1 MQKWHCIALIIIS
14 VAVFFYAS
22 FMDEIEERSKSS
34 LLALSN
40 HSIETSKGS
49 VEEPL
54 VPTSKT
60 WAEIFLTLE
69 SDIAEPYAL
78 LLHEEALESVG
89 LINTLYT
96 DLEKS
101 PVAKELIFSPFT
113 SELLDG
119 NERQILSSLI
129 SIRPRSKNS
138 LEVIC
143 KGHSNRSADLL
154 SEMMIRTY
162 NQLIHSET
170 IESPLPLS
178 LNEKFKKHQELQSQ
192 MEELKVKIQEE
203 TEGSPEESV
212 EVMAIRSEIMQV
224 EDEVNLHKNH
234 LIKIEVIHRDKLD
247 PMEYL
252 HIPPIRDFGQV
263 SQLGNIL
270 EQLKSMRLDQTLNKF
285 TREEVEKNILATS
298 QDLEMQVVSAID
310 YLKKTVSELLLR
322 KKDLQKTIFDHISE
336 AKLALSQS
344 ENIRRFKQIKIF
356 ASDLHKDYEDETL
369 KWIACKSSYTLYR
382 TPK

>member
-1 MQKWHCIALIIIS
+1 MQTWHCIALIIIS

-34 LLALSN
+34 LLVLSN
-40 HSIETSKGS
+40 QSIETSQVS

-54 VPTSKT
+54 VPTSTT
-60 WAEIFLTLE
+60 WAEILLTLE
-69 SDIAEPYAL
+69 SGIAEPYAL
-78 LLHEEALESVG
+78 LFHEEALESAG

-101 PVAKELIFSPFT
+101 PIAKELIFSPFT

-224 EDEVNLHKNH
+224 EDEVNLYKNH
-234 LIKIEVIHRDKLD
+234 LLKIEEIHQDKLD

>member
-1 MQKWHCIALIIIS
+1 MQTWHCIALIIIS

-34 LLALSN
+34 LLVLSN
-40 HSIETSKGS
+40 QSIETSQVS

-54 VPTSKT
+54 VPTSTT
-60 WAEIFLTLE
+60 WAEILLTLE
-69 SDIAEPYAL
+69 SGIAEPYAL
-78 LLHEEALESVG
+78 IFHEEALESAG

-101 PVAKELIFSPFT
+101 PIAKELIFSPFT

-224 EDEVNLHKNH
+224 EDEVNLYKNH
-234 LIKIEVIHRDKLD
+234 LVKIEEIHQDKLD

>member
-1 MQKWHCIALIIIS
+1 MQTWHCIALIIIS

-34 LLALSN
+34 LLVLSN
-40 HSIETSKGS
+40 QSIETSQVS

-54 VPTSKT
+54 VPTSTT
-60 WAEIFLTLE
+60 WAEILLTLE
-69 SDIAEPYAL
+69 SGIAEPYAL
-78 LLHEEALESVG
+78 IFHEEALESAG

-101 PVAKELIFSPFT
+101 PIAKELIFSPFT

-224 EDEVNLHKNH
+224 EDEVNLYKNH
-234 LIKIEVIHRDKLD
+234 LLKIEEIHQDKLD

>member
-1 MQKWHCIALIIIS
+1 MQTWHCIALIIIS

-34 LLALSN
+34 LLALST

-69 SDIAEPYAL
+69 SDIAEPHAL

-101 PVAKELIFSPFT
+101 PIAKELIFSPFT

-129 SIRPRSKNS
+129 SIRPKSKNS

-143 KGHSNRSADLL
+143 KGHSNRSAALL

-178 LNEKFKKHQELQSQ
+178 LSEKFKKHQELQSQ

-234 LIKIEVIHRDKLD
+234 LVKIEVIHRDKLD

-298 QDLEMQVVSAID
+298 QDLEKQVVTAID
-310 YLKKTVSELLLR
+310 HLKKIVSELLLR

-344 ENIRRFKQIKIF
+344 ENIRRFKQIKIL
-356 ASDLHKDYEDETL
+356 ASNLHKDYEDETL
-369 KWIACKSSYTLYR
+369 RWIACKSSYTLYR
-382 TPK
+382 TPE

>member
-1 MQKWHCIALIIIS
+1 MQTWHCIALIIIS

-34 LLALSN
+34 LLVLSN
-40 HSIETSKGS
+40 QSIETSQVS

-54 VPTSKT
+54 VPTSTT
-60 WAEIFLTLE
+60 WAEIWLTLE
-69 SDIAEPYAL
+69 SGIAEPYAL
-78 LLHEEALESVG
+78 IFHEEALESAG

-101 PVAKELIFSPFT
+101 PIAKELIFSPFT

-129 SIRPRSKNS
+129 SIRPKSKNS

-143 KGHSNRSADLL
+143 KGHSNRSAALL

-178 LNEKFKKHQELQSQ
+178 LSEKFKKHQELQSQ

-203 TEGSPEESV
+203 TEGSPKESV

-224 EDEVNLHKNH
+224 EDEVNLYKNH
-234 LIKIEVIHRDKLD
+234 LLKIEEIHQDKLD

>member
-1 MQKWHCIALIIIS
+1 MQTWHCIALIIIS

-34 LLALSN
+34 LLVLSN
-40 HSIETSKGS
+40 QSIETSQVS

-54 VPTSKT
+54 VPTSTT
-60 WAEIFLTLE
+60 WAEILLTLE
-69 SDIAEPYAL
+69 SGIAEPYAL
-78 LLHEEALESVG
+78 IFHEEALESAG

-101 PVAKELIFSPFT
+101 PIAKELIFSPFT

-224 EDEVNLHKNH
+224 EDEVNLYKNH
-234 LIKIEVIHRDKLD
+234 LLKIEEIHQDKLD

-285 TREEVEKNILATS
+285 TREEVEKKILATS

>member
-1 MQKWHCIALIIIS
+1 
-14 VAVFFYAS
+14 
-22 FMDEIEERSKSS
+22 MDEIEERSKSS
-34 LLALSN
+34 LLVLTN
-40 HSIETSKGS
+40 QSIETSKES

-54 VPTSKT
+54 VPTSTT
-60 WAEIFLTLE
+60 WAEILFTLE
-69 SDIAEPYAL
+69 SGIAEPYAL
-78 LLHEEALESVG
+78 LLHEEALESAG

-224 EDEVNLHKNH
+224 EDEVNLYKNH
-234 LIKIEVIHRDKLD
+234 LLKIEEIHQDKLD

-298 QDLEMQVVSAID
+298 QDLEKQVVSAID

-356 ASDLHKDYEDETL
+356 ASNLHKDYEDETL

-382 TPK
+382 TPE

>member
-1 MQKWHCIALIIIS
+1 
-14 VAVFFYAS
+14 
-22 FMDEIEERSKSS
+22 MDEIEERSKSS
-34 LLALSN
+34 LLVIN
-40 HSIETSKGS
+40 NQSIETSEES

-54 VPTSKT
+54 VPTSTT
-60 WAEIFLTLE
+60 WAEILLTLE
-69 SDIAEPYAL
+69 SGIAEPYAL
-78 LLHEEALESVG
+78 LLHEEALESAG

-154 SEMMIRTY
+154 AEMMIRTY
-162 NQLIHSET
+162 NQLIQSET

-178 LNEKFKKHQELQSQ
+178 LSEKFKKHQELQSQ

-234 LIKIEVIHRDKLD
+234 LVKIEEIHQDKLD

-285 TREEVEKNILATS
+285 TRDEVEKNILSTS
-298 QDLEMQVVSAID
+298 QDLEKQVVSAID
-310 YLKKTVSELLLR
+310 HLKKTVSELLLR
-322 KKDLQKTIFDHISE
+322 KKDLQKTIFDHISD

-344 ENIRRFKQIKIF
+344 GNIRRFKQIKIL
-356 ASDLHKDYEDETL
+356 ASNLHKDYEDETL

-382 TPK
+382 TPE

>member
-1 MQKWHCIALIIIS
+1 
-14 VAVFFYAS
+14 
-22 FMDEIEERSKSS
+22 
-34 LLALSN
+34 
-40 HSIETSKGS
+40 
-49 VEEPL
+49 
-54 VPTSKT
+54 
-60 WAEIFLTLE
+60 
-69 SDIAEPYAL
+69 
-78 LLHEEALESVG
+78 
-89 LINTLYT
+89 
-96 DLEKS
+96 LEKS
-101 PVAKELIFSPFT
+101 PIAKELIFSPFT

-119 NERQILSSLI
+119 KERQILSSLI
-129 SIRPRSKNS
+129 SIRPKSKNS

-143 KGHSNRSADLL
+143 KGHSNRSAALL

-178 LNEKFKKHQELQSQ
+178 LSEKFKKHQELQSQ

-234 LIKIEVIHRDKLD
+234 LVKIEVIHRDKLD

-298 QDLEMQVVSAID
+298 QDLEKQVVTAID
-310 YLKKTVSELLLR
+310 HLKKIVSELLLR

-344 ENIRRFKQIKIF
+344 ENIRRFKQIKIL
-356 ASDLHKDYEDETL
+356 ASNLHKDYEDETL
-369 KWIACKSSYTLYR
+369 RWIACKSSYTLYR
-382 TPK
+382 TPE

>member
-1 MQKWHCIALIIIS
+1 MQTWHCIALIIIS

-34 LLALSN
+34 LLVLSN
-40 HSIETSKGS
+40 QSIETSQVS

-54 VPTSKT
+54 VPTSTT
-60 WAEIFLTLE
+60 WAEILLTLE
-69 SDIAEPYAL
+69 SGIAEPYAL
-78 LLHEEALESVG
+78 IFHEEALESAG

-101 PVAKELIFSPFT
+101 PIAKELIFSPFT

-224 EDEVNLHKNH
+224 EDEVNLYKNH
-234 LIKIEVIHRDKLD
+234 LLKIEEIHQDKLD

-382 TPK
+382 TPE

>member
-1 MQKWHCIALIIIS
+1 MQTWHCIALIIIS

-34 LLALSN
+34 LLVLSN
-40 HSIETSKGS
+40 QSIETSQVS

-54 VPTSKT
+54 VPTSTT
-60 WAEIFLTLE
+60 WAEILLTLE
-69 SDIAEPYAL
+69 SGIAEPYAL
-78 LLHEEALESVG
+78 IFHEEALESAG

-101 PVAKELIFSPFT
+101 PIAKELIFSPFT

-129 SIRPRSKNS
+129 SIRPKSKNS

-224 EDEVNLHKNH
+224 EDEVNLYKNH
-234 LIKIEVIHRDKLD
+234 LLKIEEIHQDKLD

>member
-1 MQKWHCIALIIIS
+1 MQTWHCIALIIIS

-34 LLALSN
+34 LLVLSN
-40 HSIETSKGS
+40 QSIETSQVS

-54 VPTSKT
+54 VPTSTT
-60 WAEIFLTLE
+60 WAEILLTLE
-69 SDIAEPYAL
+69 SGIAEPYAL
-78 LLHEEALESVG
+78 IFHEEALESAG

-224 EDEVNLHKNH
+224 EDEVNLYKNH
-234 LIKIEVIHRDKLD
+234 LLKIEEIHQDKLD

>member
-1 MQKWHCIALIIIS
+1 MQTWHCIALIIIS

-34 LLALSN
+34 LLVLSN
-40 HSIETSKGS
+40 QSIETSQVS

-54 VPTSKT
+54 VPTSTT
-60 WAEIFLTLE
+60 WAEILLTLE
-69 SDIAEPYAL
+69 SGIAEPYAL
-78 LLHEEALESVG
+78 IFHEEALESAG

-101 PVAKELIFSPFT
+101 PIAKELIFSPFT

-143 KGHSNRSADLL
+143 KGHSNRSAALL

-178 LNEKFKKHQELQSQ
+178 LSEKFKKHQELQSQ

-203 TEGSPEESV
+203 TEGSPKESV

-224 EDEVNLHKNH
+224 EDEVNLYKNH
-234 LIKIEVIHRDKLD
+234 LLKIEEIHQDKLD

>member
-1 MQKWHCIALIIIS
+1 MQTWHCIALIIIT

-40 HSIETSKGS
+40 QSIETSKVN
-49 VEEPL
+49 VEEPS
-54 VPTSKT
+54 VPNSTT
-60 WAEIFLTLE
+60 WAEVSLTLE
-69 SDIAEPYAL
+69 SGIAEPYAL
-78 LLHEEALESVG
+78 LLHEEALESAG
-89 LINTLYT
+89 LINTICT

-113 SELLDG
+113 SELLDN
-119 NERQILSSLI
+119 NERQILTSLI
-129 SIRPRSKNS
+129 SVRPRSKNS
-138 LEVIC
+138 LEVVC
-143 KGHSNRSADLL
+143 KGHSSRSAALL

-178 LNEKFKKHQELQSQ
+178 LSEKFKKHQELQSQ
-192 MEELKVKIQEE
+192 MEELKIKIQEE
-203 TEGSPEESV
+203 TAGSPEESV

-234 LIKIEVIHRDKLD
+234 LVKIEAIHRDKLD
-247 PMEYL
+247 PVEYL
-252 HIPPIRDFGQV
+252 HITPIRDFGQV
-263 SQLGNIL
+263 TQLGNIL

-298 QDLEMQVVSAID
+298 QDLEKQVVTAID
-310 YLKKTVSELLLR
+310 HLKKTVSELLLR
-322 KKDLQKTIFDHISE
+322 KKALQKTIFDHLSA

-344 ENIRRFKQIKIF
+344 ENIRRFQQIKDL
-356 ASDLHKDYEDETL
+356 ASNLHKDYEDETL
-369 KWIACKSSYTLYR
+369 RWIACKSSYTLYR
-382 TPK
+382 TPE